1 MHFGL
6 IVNLTAA
13 QAISSLQIVV
23 NIQSNFQLQR
33 YFEFTRNLVVIQ
45 TIFSYCS
52 ILFLSLY
59 RQATSYPSQFHY
71 LMIFR

>member
-52 ILFLSLY
+52 ILFLSQY